1 MPNGNVGQF
10 QRARDRFESFE
21 QFAAEYRD
29 LRLTPQ
35 ALRRLYEKMKRDK
48 LYLSEFYQVA
58 VDKDPPHAFP
68 GAMLWHLSIKRLD
81 KEPIH
86 DWRDL
91 QAIKA
96 QLCGDEAEA
105 IELYPAKSRTVDT
118 SNQFHLWVFMRMSN
132 LRLPRLPVG
141 WQSGVVL
148 DEAATGKAKQRPKLS
163 AAAKDAASAAYD
175 EEVSRALAQADISS
189 SNEGGN
195 EQ

>member
-1 MPNGNVGQF
+1 MPNGNVGKF
-10 QRARDRFESFE
+10 QPAVDRFESFE
-21 QFAAEYRD
+21 QFAADYRD
-29 LRLTPQ
+29 LPLNQ
-35 ALRRLYEKMKRDK
+35 QGLRRMYEKMKRDK

-68 GAMLWHLSIKRLD
+68 GALIWHLSIKRLD

-105 IELYPAKSRTVDT
+105 IELYPARSRVVDT
-118 SNQFHLWVFMRMSN
+118 SNQFHLWVFMRMSG
-132 LRLPRLPVG
+132 LRLPRLPIG
-141 WQSGVVL
+141 WAANAVL
-148 DEAATGKAKQRPKLS
+148 DEAATGRAKQRPLT
-163 AAAKDAASAAYD
+163 AGAKDAASKAYD
-175 EEVSRALAQADISS
+175 VEVARAELQRLGTITKES
-189 SNEGGN
+189 

>member
-1 MPNGNVGQF
+1 MPNGNVGTL
-10 QRARDRFESFE
+10 RPARDTFESFDD
-21 QFAAEYRD
+21 FAALYRD

-68 GAMLWHLSIKRLD
+68 GALLWHLSIKRLD

-118 SNQFHLWVFMRMSN
+118 SNQFHLWVFMRMSG

-141 WQSGVVL
+141 WSAGVVV
-148 DEAATGKAKQRPKLS
+148 DEAATGRAKQRPLS
-163 AAAKDAASAAYD
+163 EGAKDAASKAYD
-175 EEVSRALAQADISS
+175 VEVARAQLQRLGSIITEE
-189 SNEGGN
+189 N